1 MWPLW
6 LLALA
11 FVFGLG
17 WYLGEKHGEDREN
30 RERRRPEGWQGLFT
44 PPDR

>member
-17 WYLGEKHGEDREN
+17 WYLGEKRGEG
-30 RERRRPEGWQGLFT
+30 RERRESLQAWRM
-44 PPDR
+44 RNR